1 MFVVTADVT
10 LPTHATTS
18 NPNPVFSSSLPIP
31 FQAGKSGSGTSED
44 SGGRGDVENA
54 SGKVSLAALGSGQE
68 SLVLFTDA

>member
-1 MFVVTADVT
+1 MQLLLTPTPSF
-10 LPTHATTS
+10 LPLS
-18 NPNPVFSSSLPIP
+18 RSLFI
-31 FQAGKSGSGTSED
+31 QAGKSGSGASED